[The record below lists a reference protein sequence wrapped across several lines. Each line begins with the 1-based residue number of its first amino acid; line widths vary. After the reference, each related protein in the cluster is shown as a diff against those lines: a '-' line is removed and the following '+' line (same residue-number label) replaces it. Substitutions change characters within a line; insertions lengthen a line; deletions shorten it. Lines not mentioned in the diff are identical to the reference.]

1 MAMEENQGL
10 YLNIIITQ
18 GLCMLVVLLSVI
30 TIKYLFKS
38 EFKVLQKWYI
48 EEFCNDTLIEEV
60 IE

>member
-1 MAMEENQGL
+1 MDENQGA
-10 YLNIIITQ
+10 YLNVMITEVI
-18 GLCMLVVLLSVI
+18 CMLVVLLSVI

-38 EFKVLQKWYI
+38 EFKTLQKWYV

>member
-1 MAMEENQGL
+1 MEENQGA
-10 YLNIIITQ
+10 YLNVMITET
-18 GLCMLVVLLSVI
+18 LCMVLVLLSVI

-38 EFKVLQKWYI
+38 EFKTLQKWYI

>member
-1 MAMEENQGL
+1 MEENQGF
-10 YLNIIITQ
+10 YLNVIITQ
-18 GLCMLVVLLSVI
+18 ALCMLVVLLSVI

-38 EFKVLQKWYI
+38 EFKTLQKWYA

>member
-1 MAMEENQGL
+1 MEENQGI

-18 GLCMLVVLLSVI
+18 ALCMLVVLLSVI

-38 EFKVLQKWYI
+38 EFKTLQKWYVK
-48 EEFCNDTLIEEV
+48 EFCNDTLIEEV

>member
-1 MAMEENQGL
+1 MDEKQGA
-10 YLNIIITQ
+10 YLNVMITEVI
-18 GLCMLVVLLSVI
+18 CMLMVLLSVI

-38 EFKVLQKWYI
+38 EFKTLQKWYV

>member
-1 MAMEENQGL
+1 MEENQGL

-48 EEFCNDTLIEEV
+48 EELCNDTLIEEV

>member
-1 MAMEENQGL
+1 MEENQGV
-10 YLNIIITQ
+10 YLNVIITQ
-18 GLCMLVVLLSVI
+18 ALCMLVVLLSVI

-38 EFKVLQKWYI
+38 EFKSLQKWYL

>member
-1 MAMEENQGL
+1 MEENQGI

-18 GLCMLVVLLSVI
+18 ALCMLVVLLSVI

-38 EFKVLQKWYI
+38 EFKTLQKWYLK
-48 EEFCNDTLIEEV
+48 EFCNDTTIEEV